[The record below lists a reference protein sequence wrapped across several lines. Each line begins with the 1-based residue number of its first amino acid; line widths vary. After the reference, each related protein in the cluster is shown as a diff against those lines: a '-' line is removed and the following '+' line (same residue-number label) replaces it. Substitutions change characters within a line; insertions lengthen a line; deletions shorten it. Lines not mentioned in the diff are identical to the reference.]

1 VVDIYHMM
9 YCSIEEEK
17 CGTMDARNME
27 SVDLVEGKRNANK
40 S

>member
-1 VVDIYHMM
+1 MM

-17 CGTMDARNME
+17 CGTMDARNVE
-27 SVDLVEGKRNANK
+27 SVDRAEGKRNANK